1 MKAKTAQDMN
11 PGAEQPRGV
20 CRRIHALR
28 WGGAVAVSGAAL
40 LLLVGLLAPMER
52 LDAAPRGAMEATME
66 PPISVESVVMEGDRA
81 TVKIK
86 NQSPFLVIVHSGG
99 VRVGW
104 MRPHRVGIIRG
115 LTTGYH
121 KFFAHS
127 QYGTVSWGPK
137 EVWVP
142 GPWNLVY

>member
-1 MKAKTAQDMN
+1 MPKIAQDMN
-11 PGAEQPRGV
+11 PGAKEDPRGSS
-20 CRRIHALR
+20 RRLRALR
-28 WGGAVAVSGAAL
+28 WGAVIASCTAL
-40 LLLVGLLAPMER
+40 LLLVCLLAPLQG
-52 LDAAPRGAMEATME
+52 LDAARVGAVDPMMEA
-66 PPISVESVVMEGDRA
+66 PISVESVVMEGDRA

-86 NQSPFLVIVHSGG
+86 NQSPFLVIVHTGG

-104 MRPHRVGIIRG
+104 MRPQRVGIIRG

-142 GPWNLVY
+142 GPWNLAY